1 MASAEVK
8 QDTVEQVTERVR
20 QHRDTILRLS
30 HDIAADPELAYE
42 EVRSAARCVELLAG
56 AGFEVEEGVAGLPT
70 AFAARLGSSGPHV
83 AICAEYDALPE
94 VGHACGHN
102 IIAAAAV
109 GAGLALAPLVEA
121 AGLRL
126 TVLGTPAEER
136 FGGKVDLVNAG
147 VFDDVDAALMVH
159 PSPFDDYAPT
169 SLGIDEWQV
178 VFQGKASHASAEP
191 HLGINA
197 LDGLIA
203 GYNAISMLRQHLR
216 PFQQVHG
223 IITHGGDAPNVVPER
238 AEGLFYLRA
247 LTMEDLEDLRGRVR
261 AAFEGAAASTGST
274 VEITSV
280 GNVYEPLK
288 PHTGLADAF
297 TAACA
302 ALGREQHLDPRG
314 ERPGGSTDFGNVGQR
329 VPGLHAMVA
338 VHSWP
343 AVNHQREF
351 AAHCVTEEADQTLL
365 DSAAALALT
374 ALAVAEDPTIL
385 QTASS
390 A

>member
-178 VFQGKASHASAEP
+178 VFHGKASHASAEP

-288 PHTGLADAF
+288 PHTG
-297 TAACA
+297 
-302 ALGREQHLDPRG
+302 
-314 ERPGGSTDFGNVGQR
+314 
-329 VPGLHAMVA
+329 
-338 VHSWP
+338 
-343 AVNHQREF
+343 
-351 AAHCVTEEADQTLL
+351 
-365 DSAAALALT
+365 
-374 ALAVAEDPTIL
+374 
-385 QTASS
+385 
-390 A
+390 

>member
-1 MASAEVK
+1 MASANAK
-8 QDTVEQVTERVR
+8 QDTVEQVTELVR
-20 QHRDTILRLS
+20 QHRDAIVRLS

-42 EVRSAARCVELLAG
+42 EVRAAARCVKQLAE
-56 AGFEVEEGVAGLPT
+56 AGFAIEQGLGGLPT
-70 AFAARLGSSGPHV
+70 AFAARLGSSGPHI

-102 IIAAAAV
+102 IIAASAV

-136 FGGKVDLVNAG
+136 FGGKVDLLNAG
-147 VFDDVDAALMVH
+147 AFDDVDAALMVH
-159 PSPFDDYAPT
+159 PSPYDDYAPT

-178 VFQGKASHASAEP
+178 VFRGKASHASSEP

-247 LTMEDLEDLRGRVR
+247 LTMDDLEDLRQRVR
-261 AAFEGAAASTGST
+261 AAFEGAAVSTGST

-288 PHTGLADAF
+288 PHAGLADAF

-302 ALGREQHLDPRG
+302 ALGRTQHLDPRG

-343 AVNHQREF
+343 AVNHQHEF

-365 DSAAALALT
+365 DSVAALALT
-374 ALAVAEDPTIL
+374 ALAVADDPTIL
-385 QTASS
+385 DAGPTA
-390 A
+390 

>member
-1 MASAEVK
+1 MASAGVR
-8 QDTVEQVTERVR
+8 QGTVEQVADLVG
-20 QHRDTILRLS
+20 QHRDAIVRLS
-30 HDIAADPELAYE
+30 HEIAADPELAYE
-42 EVRSAARCVELLAG
+42 EVRAAARCIEPLAE
-56 AGFEVEEGVAGLPT
+56 AGFAIDEGVGGLPT
-70 AFAARLGSSGPHV
+70 AFAARLGSTGPHV

-109 GAGLALAPLVEA
+109 GAGLALAPLVDA
-121 AGLRL
+121 ARLRV

-136 FGGKVDLVNAG
+136 FGGKVDLLNAG

-178 VFQGKASHASAEP
+178 VFHGKASHASSEP

-247 LTMEDLEDLRGRVR
+247 LTMDDLEDLRRRVR
-261 AAFEGAAASTGST
+261 AALEGAAVSTGST
-274 VEITSV
+274 VDITSV

-288 PHTGLADAF
+288 PHTRLADAF

-338 VHSWP
+338 VYSWP
-343 AVNHQREF
+343 AVNHQHEF

-374 ALAVAEDPTIL
+374 ALAVADDPTIL
-385 QTASS
+385 ETENS
-390 A
+390 